1 MELTNRLKKIKDRLF
16 NIEFHDPGVWHFK
29 DVNIVKGNDELAK
42 EPLVVRKAKAQEY
55 MCLHLPA
62 VIKPDEL
69 IVGNPNQ
76 NSVGWGTVMPI
87 YYTEEEGEQAAGYE
101 LNEASVW
108 GHHPPAWDKIIK
120 QGAAGVKQEI
130 NEAVQRQLR
139 SARPNMEALNEY
151 RAMLTALDGLSEFG
165 RRHAR
170 AALKEAL
177 ACKDPIRRKELYEI
191 YEVCSHVPENP
202 ARNLHEAAQAYWFT
216 YAIINSG
223 GEYVP
228 LGRADQFLYPYFE
241 KDLSEGRITKER
253 AIDII
258 GNFLV
263 KCNERIIID
272 IRKAEINY
280 NFGMFS
286 QGIAPKE
293 NTGKVNATGGYAV
306 RGLGWQDNEDVNS
319 DANFNYGQS
328 GNDWLMNCIV
338 GGKHPDGSDATNE
351 VSYLFIDIMHEM
363 KLIMPTLAA
372 RVHKNAPESYFE
384 KIAEVLRY
392 GQGEPM
398 IYNDDAIIP
407 GFVDL
412 GIPVETARNYSNDG
426 CWETLIPGKSHF
438 SYAHVMNLKCLEWVL
453 FRGVSLKNNEKEGLD
468 TGDPNRFKTWEE
480 FYEAYKK
487 QMNDRIDFQCERRLG
502 NFGLSYMIA
511 PDPLMSSITLDCVE
525 KGKDISQDGARY
537 IFHLILITGLSNTV
551 DSLAVI
557 KKLVYEDKSVTMEE
571 LIQAVKDNWKGHD
584 RLRARAL
591 NQVPKFGND
600 NDYVDSIAVQL
611 LKDFENRVEEW
622 RRKQDIMIFP
632 VGIGTFENYAALGRE
647 IGASPDGRYL
657 GEALAPN
664 YSPTPGADVEGPTA
678 VLKSITKPDLL
689 RYYCGCPLDIS
700 VNSNE
705 FEGEAGIERMK
716 GLIKTFCELGG
727 QIMTITS
734 TNVEDLRDAKVNPE
748 KHRDLRVRMGGLSAY
763 FIAMSPVQQDNII
776 KRFEKGLR

>member
-1 MELTNRLKKIKDRLF
+1 MELTSRLKKIKDRLF
-16 NIEFHDPGVWHFK
+16 NVEFYDPGVWHFK
-29 DVNIVKGNDELAK
+29 NVNILEGNEGLKK

-55 MCLHLPA
+55 MCRHLPA
-62 VIKPDEL
+62 IIKSDEL

-87 YYTEEEGEQAAGYE
+87 YYTNEEGGHAASYQ

-120 QGAAGVKQEI
+120 QGVVGVKKEI
-130 NEAVQRQLR
+130 NAAIEKQLR
-139 SARPNMEALNEY
+139 SVEPKQEALTEY
-151 RAMLTALDGLSEFG
+151 RAMLIALDGLSEFG
-165 RRHAR
+165 KRHAR
-170 AALKEAL
+170 VALKEAL
-177 ACKDPIRRKELYEI
+177 SCKDHIRRKELYEI

-241 KDLSEGRITKER
+241 KDLTEGRITKER

-263 KCNERIIID
+263 KCNERIIVD
-272 IRKAEINY
+272 TKLAEIHY
-280 NFGMFS
+280 NFGLFS
-286 QGIAPKE
+286 QGIAPDE
-293 NTGKVNATGGYAV
+293 NTGKVNATGGYEV
-306 RGLGWQDNEDVNS
+306 RGLGWNENEDINS
-319 DANFNYGQS
+319 DANYNYGQS

-338 GGKHPDGSDATNE
+338 GGQHADGTDATNE
-351 VSYLFIDIMHEM
+351 ASYLFIDLMHKL

-372 RVHKNAPESYFE
+372 RVHKNTPESFYN

-398 IYNDDAIIP
+398 IYNDDTIIP

-412 GIPVETARNYSNDG
+412 GIPVEEARDYSNDG

-438 SYAHVMNLKCLEWVL
+438 SYAHVMNLKCLEWAL
-453 FRGVSLKNNEKEGLD
+453 FRGVSLNNNEMEGLD
-468 TGDPNRFKTWEE
+468 TGDPTQIKNWEE

-487 QMNDRIDFQCERRLG
+487 QVDNRIDFQCSRRLG

-525 KGKDISQDGARY
+525 KGKDISQDGAKY
-537 IFHLILITGLSNTV
+537 IFHLVMITGLSNTV

-557 KKLVYEDKSVTMEE
+557 KKLVYEEKSVTMEE
-571 LIQAVKDNWKGHD
+571 LINAIKDNWNGHE
-584 RLRARAL
+584 RLRAKVL

-600 NDYVDSIAVQL
+600 EDYVDSIAVQIMR
-611 LKDFENRVEEW
+611 DFEKSIENW
-622 RRKQDIMIFP
+622 RRKQDVMMFP

-647 IGASPDGRYL
+647 IGASADGRYF
-657 GEALAPN
+657 GGALAPN
-664 YSPTPGADVEGPTA
+664 YSPTPGADIEGPTA
-678 VLKSITKPDLL
+678 VFNSITKPELL
-689 RYYCGCPLDIS
+689 RYYCGCPLDIA

-716 GLIKTFCELGG
+716 GLIKSFCELGG

-734 TNVEDLRDAKVNPE
+734 TSVEDLRDAKVNPE